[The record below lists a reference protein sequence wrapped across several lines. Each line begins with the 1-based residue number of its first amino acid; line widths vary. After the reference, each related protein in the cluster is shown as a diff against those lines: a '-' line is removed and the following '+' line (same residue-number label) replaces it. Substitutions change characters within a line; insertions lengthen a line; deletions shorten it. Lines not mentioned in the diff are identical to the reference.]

1 MITDEDFKVHKIK
14 IFYKNDDMDNGYIE
28 EEIEINIVRIY
39 KNNEIYI
46 QQNLTEKSITDKENS
61 IIVKP
66 INNYGEITIDF
77 SMKMLVPQNIT
88 NSTYN

>member
-1 MITDEDFKVHKIK
+1 
-14 IFYKNDDMDNGYIE
+14 MDNGYID
-28 EEIEINIVRIY
+28 EEIEINIIRIY

>member
-1 MITDEDFKVHKIK
+1 
-14 IFYKNDDMDNGYIE
+14 MDNGYIE